1 MLFEFKGVI
10 KDGLQEVKTGKSH
23 RIREPK
29 ATIEA
34 ESKTELKEIPPT
46 YRRHPLHSFEEQ

>member
-10 KDGLQEVKTGKSH
+10 KDGLQEVKAGKSH

-29 ATIEA
+29 ATIKA
-34 ESKTELKEIPPT
+34 ESKVE
-46 YRRHPLHSFEEQ
+46 